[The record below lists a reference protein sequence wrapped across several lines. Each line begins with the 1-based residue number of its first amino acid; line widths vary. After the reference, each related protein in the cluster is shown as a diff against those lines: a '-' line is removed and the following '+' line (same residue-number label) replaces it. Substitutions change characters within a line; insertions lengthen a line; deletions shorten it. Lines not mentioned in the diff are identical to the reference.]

1 VRGTGGC
8 ARDRGQFLIFLA
20 VVVEWIEH
28 PAIKWFLPWPML
40 AAMAPLIWLF
50 FRRTWRAL
58 DEEAFVYRRA
68 LHERGELDY
77 RPVVA
82 LVLGA
87 LVLTFQEY
95 YGRFNFWEEHLR
107 VWVQDRFVDAPAT
120 LDQLEIYNELLG
132 RCWWALT
139 RIGGYLLPLMVWR
152 LFFRRDSLLDMGL
165 RTRGFLEHAW
175 LYALFVTVMVP
186 VLLIVARQPDFG
198 AYYPICETA
207 GRSWLDF
214 AIWELVYLGQFLG
227 LEIFFRGWWIRATR
241 VFGVGAIFCM
251 VVPYCMI
258 HYGKPYLEAAA
269 AIIAGTVLG
278 SLSMKTR
285 SIWAGFL
292 VHGTVGFLM
301 DVLSLD
307 RKNALPTL
315 LTARSTRRLM
325 FPYWHWLI
333 WGAWVLALAVLLF
346 TAWQRRALLRA
357 ALARLRPRSA

>member
-1 VRGTGGC
+1 
-8 ARDRGQFLIFLA
+8 
-20 VVVEWIEH
+20 VVEWIEH
-28 PAIKWFLPWPML
+28 PALKWALPIPML
-40 AAMAPLIWLF
+40 AAMAPLVWLF
-50 FRRTWRAL
+50 FRRTWKAL

-68 LHERGELDY
+68 LHERGEVDY

-82 LVLGA
+82 LVMGA

-95 YGRFNFWEEHLR
+95 YGRFGFWEDHIRGWLR
-107 VWVQDRFVDAPAT
+107 ERMANDPVALGRIET
-120 LDQLEIYNELLG
+120 YNELLG
-132 RCWWALT
+132 RTWWGLT
-139 RIGGYLLPLMVWR
+139 RIGGYLLPLALWR
-152 LFFRRDSLLDMGL
+152 LFFRKDSLLDMGL

-186 VLLIVARQPDFG
+186 ILLIVSRQPDFG

-214 AIWELVYLGQFLG
+214 FLWETVYLGQFLG
-227 LEIFFRGWWIRATR
+227 LEIFFRGWWLRATR
-241 VFGVGAIFCM
+241 VFGVGAIFSM

-292 VHGTVGFLM
+292 VHGTVAILM

-307 RKNALPTL
+307 RKKSLPTL
-315 LTARSTRRLM
+315 LYPGSTRHLM
-325 FPYWHWLI
+325 FPYWHLLL
-333 WGAWVLALAVLLF
+333 WGAWALALAVLLS
-346 TAWQRRALLRA
+346 TGWQRRQ
-357 ALARLRPRSA
+357 RLRGAVAAWWPAR